1 MAFKVKWIFKIN
13 YKILHYKENTLKQI
27 WKEVLLFSYLPKP
40 EIRDSTLTSAKLKG
54 KYSHLYA
61 GKAVT
66 SYCRRVT
73 RTLTSHLDWQG
84 KEEKDKWIPL
94 KFSGFNCQF
103 KLCHSMV
110 YMSVCVRVCKFL
122 HLKHFI
128 SAWNQST
135 QQSNYY
141 PFYIKTFLKTPRTCK
156 GTSGM
161 FYR

>member
-1 MAFKVKWIFKIN
+1 M
-13 YKILHYKENTLKQI
+13 
-27 WKEVLLFSYLPKP
+27 LLFSYLPKP
-40 EIRDSTLTSAKLKG
+40 EIRGSTLTSAKLKG

-110 YMSVCVRVCKFL
+110 FMSVCVRVCKFL

-141 PFYIKTFLKTPRTCK
+141 PFYIKTFLKTPENMQRDKWYVLQVKVLVVLYFFKFCK
-156 GTSGM
+156 AISPLWQGSIE
-161 FYR
+161 